1 MKLRNLLVFFMGIT
15 LTLLIS
21 ACSNNETD
29 SEAVLLERE
38 SEYGDLPN
46 KLNEAQT
53 IIEVTTDKKEYS
65 TQVNELILKIKNTGT
80 TTVGFGNSYIEKLIN
95 GTWYQIPYRDDHAFA
110 DVTSA
115 IEPNSNYEQE
125 VFLEYLDYQLTEGKY
140 RVVKAFNV
148 TEGEYVLGAEFEIEE
163 Q

>member
-1 MKLRNLLVFFMGIT
+1 MKLRNILVFLMGI
-15 LTLLIS
+15 TLLIS
-21 ACSNNETD
+21 ACSNNATV
-29 SEAVLLERE
+29 SEADLLKRK

-65 TQVNELILKIKNTGT
+65 TQANELILKIKNTGT

-95 GTWYQIPYRDDHAFA
+95 GAWYQIPYRDDFALA

-115 IEPNSNYEQE
+115 IEPYSNYEQE
-125 VFLEYLDYQLTEGKY
+125 VHLEYLDYQLTEGNY

-148 TEGEYVLGAEFEIEE
+148 TEGEYVLGAEFEMKE
-163 Q
+163 